1 MTGDALGTRCYL
13 FALLLIQKRGE
24 FSRLQS
30 RCIEW
35 GWGLVGHTR
44 GLVGH
49 TRGLIGHTSGV
60 VGHTWGL
67 LGHTSSLGHRA
78 CRVKRSFWICPASC
92 GLWGDKSWFDGH
104 CRWPGCGLGRRRSH
118 KLTPLE
124 LSRPGRIAG
133 GCHIVR
139 TSSDNGWTS

>member
-35 GWGLVGHTR
+35 GWGLVSTR

-49 TRGLIGHTSGV
+49 TRGLIGHTSWV
-60 VGHTWGL
+60 VGHMWGL
-67 LGHTSSLGHRA
+67 LGHTASLGHRA
-78 CRVKRSFWICPASC
+78 CRVKRSLNFESVQHPL
-92 GLWGDKSWFDGH
+92 G
-104 CRWPGCGLGRRRSH
+104 CRVTSPDLMA
-118 KLTPLE
+118 
-124 LSRPGRIAG
+124 IAG
-133 GCHIVR
+133 DQVVVWTAEGH
-139 TSSDNGWTS
+139 TS

>member
-35 GWGLVGHTR
+35 GWGLVSTR

-49 TRGLIGHTSGV
+49 TRGLIGQVTMDEQVSEAMQEAEEDSR
-60 VGHTWGL
+60 L
-67 LGHTSSLGHRA
+67 LDLN
-78 CRVKRSFWICPASC
+78 I
-92 GLWGDKSWFDGH
+92 
-104 CRWPGCGLGRRRSH
+104 
-118 KLTPLE
+118 
-124 LSRPGRIAG
+124 
-133 GCHIVR
+133 
-139 TSSDNGWTS
+139 